1 MKTFENIVCSFC
13 GSLCDDIVLE
23 VEDNA
28 ISKVRGGCAISRRRF
43 LGPIDREVPRIDGQE
58 AGFDE
63 ALDIAVE
70 ILAKARH
77 PLIYGLSSTS
87 SEAQAAA
94 VKLGETLGA
103 SVDST
108 SSVCHGPGTV
118 AKQLVGLP
126 TCTLGEVKNRAD
138 VVVFWGCNPVEAHPR
153 HFSRYSV
160 QAKGLHIEE
169 GRRNR
174 KVIVADVRRTA
185 TARTADIFLQVAPNE
200 DFQVLTAL
208 RAVIGGAE
216 LEGEAFGGI
225 SRDEIRTT
233 CNILQN
239 AEYGVFFFGMGLTMT
254 QGTHYNVRQ
263 ALSLARDL
271 NEKTA
276 FAVIPMRGHGN
287 VAGAETVL
295 AWQTGYPF
303 GINFSRGYPRY
314 NPGEFTVTDLLSRR
328 EVDAALIV
336 ASDPGATLPA
346 RAASF
351 LSEIPTIVI
360 DPNYSATAKL
370 ARVFLPSA
378 PVGVAASGTGYRMDQ
393 VPLPLR
399 KVIDSKYPS
408 DHDILLAIDKGV
420 TECSA
425 SKEVLSMI
433 L

>member
-1 MKTFENIVCSFC
+1 MKVFENIVCAFC
-13 GSLCDDIVLE
+13 GCLCDDIMLE
-23 VEDNA
+23 VEGNA

-43 LGPIDREVPRIDGQE
+43 LGPIDREAPRIDGRE
-58 AGFDE
+58 VGFEE
-63 ALDIAVE
+63 ALDAAVE

-118 AKQLVGLP
+118 AKQLVGLS

-160 QAKGLHIEE
+160 QVKGLHIEE
-169 GRRNR
+169 GRRDR
-174 KVIVADVRRTA
+174 KVIVADVRKTA
-185 TARTADIFLQVAPNE
+185 TARAADIFLQVAPNG

-208 RAVIGGAE
+208 RAVINGNKLRE
-216 LEGEAFGGI
+216 ETFGGI
-225 SRDEIRTT
+225 GPEEIQNV
-233 CNILQN
+233 CDVLQS

-263 ALSLARDL
+263 ALSLVRDL
-271 NEKTA
+271 NQKTA

-295 AWQTGYPF
+295 TWQTGYPF

-314 NPGEFTVTDLLSRR
+314 NPGEFTVTDLLCRR
-328 EVDAALIV
+328 EVDAAVIV
-336 ASDPGATLPA
+336 ASDPQATLPA
-346 RAASF
+346 RAANC
-351 LSEIPTIVI
+351 LAEIPTVVI
-360 DPNYSATAKL
+360 DPYYSATARL
-370 ARVFLPSA
+370 ARVFIPSA
-378 PVGVAASGTGYRMDQ
+378 PVGLATSGTAYRMDQ
-393 VPLPLR
+393 VPLPLK

-420 TECSA
+420 AECSA
-425 SKEVLSMI
+425 SKVALSMI

>member
-23 VEDNA
+23 VENNS

-43 LGPIDREVPRIDGQE
+43 LSPIDREAPRIDGNA

-63 ALDIAVE
+63 ALDAAVE

-77 PLIYGLSSTS
+77 PLIYGLSSAG

-103 SVDST
+103 SIDST

-118 AKQLVGLP
+118 AKQLVGLS

-160 QAKGLHIEE
+160 QAKGLNTEG
-169 GRRNR
+169 GRRDR
-174 KVIVADVRRTA
+174 RIIVADVRRTA
-185 TARTADIFLQVAPNE
+185 TAKAADIFLQVEPNG

-208 RAVIGGAE
+208 RAVLSGNE
-216 LEGEAFGGI
+216 LRGDTFGGI
-225 SRDEIRTT
+225 SRDEILNTSSV
-233 CNILQN
+233 LQD

-254 QGTHYNVRQ
+254 RGTHYNVQQ
-263 ALSLARDL
+263 ALSLVHDL

-276 FAVIPMRGHGN
+276 FTVIPMRGHGN

-295 AWQTGYPF
+295 TWQTGYPF

-314 NPGEFTVTDLLSRR
+314 GPGEFTVTDLLCRE
-328 EVDAALIV
+328 EVDAALVV
-336 ASDPGATLPA
+336 ASDPAATLPA
-346 RAASF
+346 RAGEY
-351 LSEIPTIVI
+351 LGKIPTIVI

-378 PVGVAASGTGYRMDQ
+378 PIGVAASGTAYRMDQ
-393 VPLPLR
+393 VPLPLK
-399 KVIDSKYPS
+399 KVIDSKYPT
-408 DHDILLAIDKGV
+408 DCDILLAIDKGV
-420 TECSA
+420 VECFA
-425 SKEVLSMI
+425 YKVALSMTH
-433 L
+433 

>member
-1 MKTFENIVCSFC
+1 MRTFENTVCSFC

-23 VEDNA
+23 VEDNVITKA
-28 ISKVRGGCAISRRRF
+28 RGGCAISRRKF
-43 LGPIDREVPRIDGQE
+43 LSAIDSEAPLVDGKEVK
-58 AGFDE
+58 FDE
-63 ALDIAVE
+63 AINAAVE

-160 QAKGLHIEE
+160 QAKGLLREQ
-169 GRRNR
+169 GRRDR
-174 KVIVADVRRTA
+174 KVIAVDVRRTA
-185 TARTADIFLQVAPNE
+185 TARIADIFLQVAPNE

-208 RAVIGGAE
+208 RAVINGNE
-216 LEGEAFGGI
+216 LREETFGGI
-225 SRDEIRTT
+225 SPEEIQDV
-233 CNILQN
+233 CDVLQS

-254 QGTHYNVRQ
+254 QGTHHNVRQ
-263 ALSLARDL
+263 ALSLVRDL
-271 NEKTA
+271 NRKTA
-276 FAVIPMRGHGN
+276 FGVIPMRGHGN
-287 VAGAETVL
+287 VAGTETVL

-314 NPGEFTVTDLLSRR
+314 SPGEFTVTDLLSRR

-336 ASDPGATLPA
+336 ASDPAATLPA
-346 RAASF
+346 RSANY
-351 LSEIPTIVI
+351 LGEIPTIVI
-360 DPNYSATAKL
+360 DPYYSATAKL

-378 PVGVAASGTGYRMDQ
+378 PVGVAASGTVYRMDQ

-420 TECSA
+420 TACSA
-425 SKEVLSMI
+425 SKEALSMI

>member
-1 MKTFENIVCSFC
+1 MKVFENIVCSFC
-13 GSLCDDIVLE
+13 GSLCDDIALE
-23 VEDNA
+23 VKDNA
-28 ISKVRGGCAISRRRF
+28 VSKVRGGCAISRRRF
-43 LGPIDREVPRIDGQE
+43 LGPIDREAPRIDGRE

-63 ALDIAVE
+63 ALDAAVK

-103 SVDST
+103 SIDST

-160 QAKGLHIEE
+160 QAKGFFTEQ
-169 GRRNR
+169 GRRDR
-174 KVIVADVRRTA
+174 KVIVVDVRKTA
-185 TARTADIFLQVAPNE
+185 TARAADIFLQIAPNR

-208 RAVIGGAE
+208 RAVIGGNG
-216 LEGEAFGGI
+216 LEGGAFGGLT
-225 SRDEIRTT
+225 REEIQTT
-233 CNILQN
+233 CDALLN
-239 AEYGVFFFGMGLTMT
+239 AKYGVFFFGMGLTMT
-254 QGTHYNVRQ
+254 QGTHHNVRQ
-263 ALSLARDL
+263 ALSLVRDL
-271 NEKTA
+271 NQKTA

-295 AWQTGYPF
+295 TWQTGYPF

-314 NPGEFTVTDLLSRR
+314 NPGEFTVTNLLCRQ

-336 ASDPGATLPA
+336 ASDPLATLPS
-346 RAASF
+346 RAASY
-351 LSEIPTIVI
+351 LAKIPTVVI
-360 DPNYSATAKL
+360 DPHYSATAKP

-378 PVGVAASGTGYRMDQ
+378 PVGVAASGTAYRMDQ
-393 VPLPLR
+393 VPLPLK

-408 DHDILLAIDKGV
+408 DCDILLAIDKGV
-420 TECSA
+420 AECSA
-425 SKEVLSMI
+425 SKAALSMI

>member
-225 SRDEIRTT
+225 SREEIGTT
-233 CNILQN
+233 CNVLQN
-239 AEYGVFFFGMGLTMT
+239 ADYGVFFFGMGLTMT

-295 AWQTGYPF
+295 ASVSYTHLDVYKRQ
-303 GINFSRGYPRY
+303 
-314 NPGEFTVTDLLSRR
+314 
-328 EVDAALIV
+328 A
-336 ASDPGATLPA
+336 
-346 RAASF
+346 
-351 LSEIPTIVI
+351 
-360 DPNYSATAKL
+360 
-370 ARVFLPSA
+370 
-378 PVGVAASGTGYRMDQ
+378 
-393 VPLPLR
+393 
-399 KVIDSKYPS
+399 
-408 DHDILLAIDKGV
+408 
-420 TECSA
+420 
-425 SKEVLSMI
+425 
-433 L
+433 